1 MSLGSSLPPL
11 ALYVHFPWCVRKCPY
26 CDFNSHSLRDALPEA
41 AYIEALRTDL
51 VAQLAQLAQDAT
63 PRREIGSIFFGGGT
77 PSLFSP
83 ASLAGL
89 LDALRI
95 ELPIAASAEITLEAN
110 PGTIERG
117 RFTDYRAA
125 GINRI
130 SLGAQSFDDES
141 LRRLGRIHA
150 ASDTRRAVEELRAA
164 GIENFNLDLM
174 YALPGQ
180 SVAGAVADIEQALR
194 LEPAHI
200 SHYQLTLEPG
210 TLFGARPPD
219 GLPDPDQAAQMQL
232 ACQQRLAAASYGQ
245 YEVSAYAREGRRCRH
260 NLNYWRFGDY
270 LGIGAGAHGK
280 SSAIEGA
287 ALRIERSW
295 REREPRR
302 YLSSASAAP
311 PRRTVPAADLPFE
324 FLMNTLRLTEGFDE
338 LDFEQRTGLPIE
350 ALAAA
355 LLRLRQRGLL
365 ESRGAHWRAS
375 ALGFSFLNDLLTEFL
390 PEPAAAPAA
399 FVGIC

>member
-1 MSLGSSLPPL
+1 MSLGASLPPL

-51 VAQLAQLAQDAT
+51 VAQLAQDAT

-117 RFTDYRAA
+117 RFADYRGA
-125 GINRI
+125 GINRV

-150 ASDTRRAVEELRAA
+150 AADTRRAVEELRAA

-180 SVAGAVADIEQALR
+180 SVEGAVADIEQALR

-210 TLFGARPPD
+210 TLFGARAPE

-245 YEVSAYAREGRRCRH
+245 YEVSAYARAGRRCRH
-260 NLNYWRFGDY
+260 NLNYWQFGDY

-280 SSAIEGA
+280 SSAAAGA

-302 YLSSASAAP
+302 YLSSAGAAP
-311 PRRTVPAADLPFE
+311 AQRAVPAADLPFE
-324 FLMNTLRLTEGFDE
+324 FLMNALRLIEGFDE
-338 LDFEQRTGLPIE
+338 LEFEQRTGLSIQVLAP
-350 ALAAA
+350 ALA
-355 LLRLRQRGLL
+355 RLRTRGLL
-365 ESRGAHWRAS
+365 ECLGARWRTS
-375 ALGFSFLNDLLTEFL
+375 ALGLSFLNDLLTEFL
-390 PEPAAAPAA
+390 PEPAAARAA
-399 FVGIC
+399 PVGIS